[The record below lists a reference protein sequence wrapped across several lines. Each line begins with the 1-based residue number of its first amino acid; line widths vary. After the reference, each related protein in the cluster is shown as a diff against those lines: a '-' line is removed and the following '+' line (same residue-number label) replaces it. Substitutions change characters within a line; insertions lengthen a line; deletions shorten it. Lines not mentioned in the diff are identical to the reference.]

1 MVETVVAGQE
11 LNFAPEYYEKF
22 LKDLLSNLY
31 STEERQAV
39 DSDGNLRFETDPE
52 TGEQVPVMESYATGI
67 GATSALYG
75 TPQVDAEG
83 NPVYQRDE
91 AGNLVLDASG
101 QPIQEVTGGIP
112 RPDVMPFT
120 DAQLEGIRLGIEGI
134 GAYAPMLEESK
145 RTYESGISAL
155 GTGFDPV
162 TGQALTYDPRGQVV
176 YDTVTDPVTGATKQ
190 VARIDPETGKEVR
203 AGGVSD
209 FYDPFVED
217 VIDITQADIQRAG
230 EIDRIGGR
238 ARAVGA
244 GAFGGSRQA
253 VADSELQRNV
263 EEQKARTGAQ
273 LRSAGFMDALKGS
286 QTAFENQL
294 SRGQSGAQVFQ
305 GLGTAQAGLG
315 QFAQLLGGR
324 DVKSL
329 MDLGGIEQ
337 TQMQSEYDVQRQAGI
352 EEMYEPFTRFESLAN
367 IFATA
372 TRGTPSSSLTLGVAP
387 EQNVLGSTVGT
398 AMGLDSYQ
406 QMYGGSSGLGAITN
420 R

>member
-1 MVETVVAGQE
+1 MAETVVTNQTLNLLPDYQE
-11 LNFAPEYYEKF
+11 RFI
-22 LKDLLSNLY
+22 KDLLANLY
-31 STEERQAV
+31 RTEERQAV
-39 DSDGNLRFETDPE
+39 DSEGNLRFETDSE
-52 TGEQVPVMESYATGI
+52 TGEQVPVMESYAAGI
-67 GATSALYG
+67 GSMSALYG
-75 TPQVDAEG
+75 TPRVDEEG
-83 NPVYQRDE
+83 NPLYRRDPD
-91 AGNLVLDASG
+91 GNLILDARD
-101 QPIQEVTGGIP
+101 QPIPDVVGGIP

-120 DAQLEGIRLGIEGI
+120 DAQLAGIKLGIEGI

-145 RTYESGISAL
+145 QSYESGISAL

-162 TGQALTYDPRGQVV
+162 TGQSLTYDPRGQLV

-190 VARIDPETGKEVR
+190 VARIDPVTGEQVR
-203 AGGVSD
+203 SGGVSD
-209 FYDPFVED
+209 FYDPYVED
-217 VIDITQADIQRAG
+217 VIDVTQRDIQRQANIERGRSAG
-230 EIDRIGGR
+230 Q
-238 ARAVGA
+238 AVSQ
-244 GAFGGSRQA
+244 GAFGGSRA
-253 VADSELQRNV
+253 VVAEQEIQRAADDRA
-263 EEQKARTGAQ
+263 ARTGAQ
-273 LRSAGFMDALKGS
+273 LRSAGYTDALTGS

-315 QFAQLLGGR
+315 QFAQLMGGR

-329 MDLGGIEQ
+329 MDLGGVEQ
-337 TQMQSEYDVQRQAGI
+337 TQTQSEYDVQRQSSI

-387 EQNVLGSTVGT
+387 EQNVLGNTVGT

>member
-1 MVETVVAGQE
+1 MAEQVVTQQTMN
-11 LNFAPEYYEKF
+11 LLPEYQERF
-22 LKDLLSNLY
+22 LKDLLANVY
-31 STEERQAV
+31 RTEQKEKI
-39 DSDGNLRFETDPE
+39 DPA
-52 TGEQVPVMESYATGI
+52 TGEVMLDESGQPIMESYAAGI
-67 GATSALYG
+67 GAVNPLLG
-75 TPQVDAEG
+75 TPQFDAEG

-101 QPIQEVTGGIP
+101 QAIQEVVGGVP
-112 RPDVMPFT
+112 RPDVMPLT
-120 DAQLEGIRLGIEGI
+120 PAQQQAISLGISGI
-134 GAYAPMLEESK
+134 GAYAPMMEEAK
-145 RTYESGISAL
+145 GTYAAGIGAVEGAL
-155 GTGFDPV
+155 GR
-162 TGQALTYDPRGQVV
+162 YDPRGQLV
-176 YDTVTDPVTGATKQ
+176 YDYEGNVITDV
-190 VARIDPETGKEVR
+190 DPETGQTVDR
-203 AGGVSD
+203 RVGGYKD

-217 VIDITQADIQRAG
+217 VIDVTQADIQRAG
-230 EIDRIGGR
+230 DINKIGER

-253 VADSELQRNV
+253 VAESELQRNI
-263 EEQKARTGAQ
+263 EQQKARTGAQ
-273 LRSAGFMDALKGS
+273 LRSAGYMDALKGS

-305 GLGTAQAGLG
+305 GLGSAQAGLG
-315 QFAQLLGGR
+315 QFTQLLGGR

-329 MDLGGIEQ
+329 MDLGGVEQ
-337 TQMQSEYDVQRQAGI
+337 TQGQSEYDVQRQAGI

-387 EQNVLGSTVGT
+387 EQNVLGNTVGT

>member
-1 MVETVVAGQE
+1 MAETVVTNQTLNLLPDYQE
-11 LNFAPEYYEKF
+11 RFI
-22 LKDLLSNLY
+22 KDLLANLY
-31 STEERQAV
+31 RTEERQAV
-39 DSDGNLRFETDPE
+39 DSEGNLRFETDSE
-52 TGEQVPVMESYATGI
+52 TGEQVPVMESYAAGI
-67 GATSALYG
+67 GSMSALYG
-75 TPQVDAEG
+75 TPRVDEEG
-83 NPVYQRDE
+83 NPLYRRDPD
-91 AGNLVLDASG
+91 GNLILDARD
-101 QPIQEVTGGIP
+101 QPIPDVVGGIP

-120 DAQLEGIRLGIEGI
+120 DAQLAGIKLGIEGI

-145 RTYESGISAL
+145 QSYESGISAL

-162 TGQALTYDPRGQVV
+162 TGQSLTYDPRGQLV

-190 VARIDPETGKEVR
+190 VARIDPVTGEQVR
-203 AGGVSD
+203 SGGVSD
-209 FYDPFVED
+209 FYDPYVED
-217 VIDITQADIQRAG
+217 VIDVTQRDIQRQANIERGRSAG
-230 EIDRIGGR
+230 Q
-238 ARAVGA
+238 AVSQ
-244 GAFGGSRQA
+244 GAFGGSRA
-253 VADSELQRNV
+253 VVAEQEIQRAADDRA
-263 EEQKARTGAQ
+263 ARTGAQ
-273 LRSAGFMDALKGS
+273 LRSAGYTDALTGS

-315 QFAQLLGGR
+315 QFAQLMGGR

-329 MDLGGIEQ
+329 MDLGGVEQ
-337 TQMQSEYDVQRQAGI
+337 TQGQSEYDVQRQSSI

-387 EQNVLGSTVGT
+387 EQNVLGNTVGT